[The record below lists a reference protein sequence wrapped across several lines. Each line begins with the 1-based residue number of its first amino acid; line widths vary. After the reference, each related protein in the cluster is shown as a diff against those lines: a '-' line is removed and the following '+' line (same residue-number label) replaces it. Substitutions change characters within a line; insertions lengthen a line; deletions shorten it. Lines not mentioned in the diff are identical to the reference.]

1 MKQRLNLISSFFQ
14 KKIGRGL
21 DMTSETEIW
30 REIQKVKKM
39 EMMEM

>member
-1 MKQRLNLISSFFQ
+1 MSSSFQ
-14 KKIGRGL
+14 IKIGSGL
-21 DMTSETEIW
+21 EMTSETEIG